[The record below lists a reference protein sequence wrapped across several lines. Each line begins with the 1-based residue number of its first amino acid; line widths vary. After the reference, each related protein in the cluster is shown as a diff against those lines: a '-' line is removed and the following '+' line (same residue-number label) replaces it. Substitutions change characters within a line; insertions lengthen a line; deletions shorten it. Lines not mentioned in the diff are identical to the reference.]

1 MDGLI
6 LMSKDE
12 YLYYYYMYLSSRKL
26 VPLRTV
32 NSKVYKRRSF
42 QVKFEVSYH
51 FNGSYSTQ
59 FCCEVE
65 NVFFFYCQCRY
76 TSLNLSLWVV

>member
-1 MDGLI
+1 MMYTLYITIYYKYVSKNKIWKGTMDGLI

-32 NSKVYKRRSF
+32 NSKVYKRR
-42 QVKFEVSYH
+42 
-51 FNGSYSTQ
+51 
-59 FCCEVE
+59 
-65 NVFFFYCQCRY
+65 
-76 TSLNLSLWVV
+76 

>member
-26 VPLRTV
+26 VLLRTV
-32 NSKVYKRRSF
+32 NSKVYKRR
-42 QVKFEVSYH
+42 
-51 FNGSYSTQ
+51 
-59 FCCEVE
+59 
-65 NVFFFYCQCRY
+65 
-76 TSLNLSLWVV
+76 

>member
-12 YLYYYYMYLSSRKL
+12 YLYYYYYMYLSSRKL

-32 NSKVYKRRSF
+32 NSKVYKRR
-42 QVKFEVSYH
+42 
-51 FNGSYSTQ
+51 
-59 FCCEVE
+59 
-65 NVFFFYCQCRY
+65 
-76 TSLNLSLWVV
+76 

>member
-12 YLYYYYMYLSSRKL
+12 DLYYYYMYLSSRNL

-32 NSKVYKRRSF
+32 NSKVYKRR
-42 QVKFEVSYH
+42 
-51 FNGSYSTQ
+51 
-59 FCCEVE
+59 
-65 NVFFFYCQCRY
+65 
-76 TSLNLSLWVV
+76 

>member
-12 YLYYYYMYLSSRKL
+12 YLYYYYMYLSSRKMV

-32 NSKVYKRRSF
+32 NSKVYKRR
-42 QVKFEVSYH
+42 
-51 FNGSYSTQ
+51 
-59 FCCEVE
+59 
-65 NVFFFYCQCRY
+65 
-76 TSLNLSLWVV
+76 